1 MSEKPYKITDDLPF
15 NEAGLLK
22 LNCDKALF
30 HLNWD
35 ATLDYE
41 ETIKMTADWYS
52 EFYNNTSDMLEF
64 TNKQIDQYQDIAL
77 DRGSDK
83 PKITKIKLSK
93 MLKLEQAEGSVMHG
107 IKASDSSYNG
117 FGEAYFSTVNQNSVK
132 GWKLHKKMTLNL
144 LVPHGEIRII
154 VHNAEDNKDIIT
166 PLIDVVLGKNNYS
179 RITIPPETQLHLK
192 A

>member
-1 MSEKPYKITDDLPF
+1 M
-15 NEAGLLK
+15 
-22 LNCDKALF
+22 
-30 HLNWD
+30 
-35 ATLDYE
+35 
-41 ETIKMTADWYS
+41 
-52 EFYNNTSDMLEF
+52 
-64 TNKQIDQYQDIAL
+64 
-77 DRGSDK
+77 DK

-179 RITIPPETQLHLK
+179 RITIPPGNWVAFKGLSSEKNILLNVADIEHDPSESINK
-192 A
+192 EIKYFKVEGFE

>member
-1 MSEKPYKITDDLPF
+1 
-15 NEAGLLK
+15 
-22 LNCDKALF
+22 
-30 HLNWD
+30 
-35 ATLDYE
+35 
-41 ETIKMTADWYS
+41 
-52 EFYNNTSDMLEF
+52 
-64 TNKQIDQYQDIAL
+64 
-77 DRGSDK
+77 
-83 PKITKIKLSK
+83 

-179 RITIPPETQLHLK
+179 RITIPPGNWVAFKGLSSEKNILLNVADIEHDPNESINK
-192 A
+192 EIKYFKVEGFE

>member
-1 MSEKPYKITDDLPF
+1 M
-15 NEAGLLK
+15 
-22 LNCDKALF
+22 
-30 HLNWD
+30 
-35 ATLDYE
+35 
-41 ETIKMTADWYS
+41 
-52 EFYNNTSDMLEF
+52 
-64 TNKQIDQYQDIAL
+64 
-77 DRGSDK
+77 DK

-132 GWKLHKKMTLNL
+132 GWKLHKKMTWNL

-179 RITIPPETQLHLK
+179 RITIPPGNWVAFKGLSSEKNILLNVADIEHDPSESINK
-192 A
+192 EIKYFKVEGFE